1 MEEELTDRLQDRR
14 VEGSDKVLEIQ
25 DSFIPQ
31 QSRLFRFASG
41 TTLRPFFGLRCTIL
55 WNKTFLSQGLLAKG
69 YPYILK
75 GSSVVHSDSSTQCHL
90 LAAPCYLSLVS
101 YSSTSTTV
109 KLLLLRSTSF
119 PSTSLS

>member
-55 WNKTFLSQGLLAKG
+55 WNKTSSLRGYWPKVILTFLKVPVLC
-69 YPYILK
+69 ILIR
-75 GSSVVHSDSSTQCHL
+75 VLNVT
-90 LAAPCYLSLVS
+90 
-101 YSSTSTTV
+101 
-109 KLLLLRSTSF
+109 F
-119 PSTSLS
+119 